1 MERSQLSN
9 SVAQTEDTVVSAM
22 LVPRH
27 LAFCAAAIRAHLPAF
42 SSGAAL
48 RLVSQKVQ
56 THWTPISPVHLPLG
70 LSSVVS
76 TYKRIH
82 PAKLAE
88 VGRAKLADDQVAK
101 LASTVVAKAVLSAP
115 LEGEAGILRGMTMA
129 VDELYAAGLN
139 DAAKVVLFA
148 IRKRQD
154 AHRTGS
160 FRKGT
165 STLNQY

>member
-1 MERSQLSN
+1 M
-9 SVAQTEDTVVSAM
+9 
-22 LVPRH
+22 
-27 LAFCAAAIRAHLPAF
+27 
-42 SSGAAL
+42 
-48 RLVSQKVQ
+48 
-56 THWTPISPVHLPLG
+56 
-70 LSSVVS
+70 S

-82 PAKLAE
+82 P
-88 VGRAKLADDQVAK
+88 AKLADDQVAK

-154 AHRTGS
+154 AHRTRS
-160 FRKGT
+160 AA
-165 STLNQY
+165 